1 MSEITKKKGGFHYAY
16 LMVAA
21 GLIITAV
28 PCAMV
33 LSCAGIYF
41 TPVSQYFGVAKAD
54 FTLYFSIL
62 NVAMMVGLP
71 IGGKLMS
78 KLDLRVVLSVC
89 VAICGVGCIL
99 MSTFNALWQF
109 YIAGAVMGLAVAPL
123 VYLAVPT
130 LVNAWCVKNVGFFIG
145 LGMVGTGLGAVVFN
159 PVGSAL
165 INMGVEGW
173 RSGYLV
179 FGIVILVVTLPVTLF
194 LVRSNPADKG
204 LAPYGADEVSDA
216 DESAEPVMTGVPA
229 SRAMKSLA
237 FVCLAAFAFIITL
250 NQTVYQFIP
259 SYCAS
264 FADSMPDIAASAGI
278 VAAACMAGQAL
289 GKVVL
294 GAVNDRNVHFGMI
307 VGLGGGCA
315 GILIMWFVPSVLAVL
330 MVGAFLFGFAYACT
344 TVQTTCI
351 TRETFGSLDYT
362 NIYSRVSMAG
372 ALADALAAWLL
383 GIICDLPNGFA
394 IMFVFSL
401 AMMIACFLL
410 GSIALKTG
418 RKIGRVDAQG
428 NPVSN
433 QSDE

>member
-1 MSEITKKKGGFHYAY
+1 MSEKAKKSGFHYAY

-78 KLDLRVVLSVC
+78 KLDLRIVLSVC
-89 VAICGVGCIL
+89 VAICGAGCIL
-99 MSTFNALWQF
+99 TSMFNALWQF
-109 YIAGAVMGLAVAPL
+109 YIAGAIMGLAVAPL

-145 LGMVGTGLGAVVFN
+145 NGMVGTGLGAVVFN
-159 PVGSAL
+159 PIGTAF
-165 INMGVEGW
+165 INMGAEGW
-173 RSGYLV
+173 RTGYLV
-179 FGIVILVVTLPVTLF
+179 FGAIILIVTLPVTLL

-204 LAPYGADEVSDA
+204 LKPYGFDEQSTEGDA
-216 DESAEPVMTGVPA
+216 PTAPLSGVPA
-229 SRAMKSLA
+229 SQAMKSVA
-237 FVCLAAFAFIITL
+237 FICLAAFAFIITL

-294 GAVNDRNVHFGMI
+294 GAVNDKDVRFGMV
-307 VGLGGGCA
+307 VGLGLGA
-315 GILIMWFVPSVLAVL
+315 IGIVVMWFLPAQLAAL
-330 MVGAFLFGFAYACT
+330 MAGAFLFGFAYACT
-344 TVQTTCI
+344 TVQTTCL
-351 TRETFGSLDYT
+351 TREAFGSLDYT
-362 NIYSRVSMAG
+362 NIYSRVSMFG
-372 ALADALAAWLL
+372 ALAGALAAWLL
-383 GIICDLPNGFA
+383 GIICDLPNGFS
-394 IMFVFSL
+394 IMFIFSL
-401 AMMIACFLL
+401 AMMAACFLFGL
-410 GSIALKTG
+410 IALGVG
-418 RKIGRVDAQG
+418 RKIERVDEKG
-428 NPVSN
+428 NPVSGK
-433 QSDE
+433 